1 MATFDY
7 RKFLKENKSTF
18 HSSLNEGQF
27 SWMTHD
33 TDKQIGSEPQ
43 NTITVYMHDDKGNT
57 CKEDNYEGYGEFG
70 GMDYYE
76 LLDKMNGGSGDRSQG
91 IKLAFDDAAIAAGKV
106 LFPALTEDP
115 RYPEGHDFTQEAKND
130 PNQSWYA
137 GEEEEDDDDNYSWED
152 QYGDEEELDEGK
164 DEMST
169 EEKANVFVRENE
181 DASGLAEKFAQYMS
195 KKEGRKFTVTAGS
208 VDEKSFDLDLDGE
221 KYDGG
226 SYLVKDNGDIVNVAA
241 GNEVYGNVNQL
252 KEGEAAYE
260 YEKGKKAGEAIEKK
274 KMTKKELKEMIK
286 AAFLAEAEGDEADA
300 EVDAADEVAPE
311 ETDVEVTTDTA
322 VAEVDPNVEAVQD
335 ALTQAQAAAQKLG
348 DTKLTDQIGNTITFF
363 TRAHV
368 VEKPKGAVSENINES
383 MFPILKKILK

>member
-57 CKEDNYEGYGEFG
+57 WKEDNYEGYGEFG

-169 EEKANVFVRENE
+169 
-181 DASGLAEKFAQYMS
+181 
-195 KKEGRKFTVTAGS
+195 
-208 VDEKSFDLDLDGE
+208 
-221 KYDGG
+221 
-226 SYLVKDNGDIVNVAA
+226 
-241 GNEVYGNVNQL
+241 
-252 KEGEAAYE
+252 
-260 YEKGKKAGEAIEKK
+260 
-274 KMTKKELKEMIK
+274 
-286 AAFLAEAEGDEADA
+286 
-300 EVDAADEVAPE
+300 
-311 ETDVEVTTDTA
+311 
-322 VAEVDPNVEAVQD
+322 
-335 ALTQAQAAAQKLG
+335 
-348 DTKLTDQIGNTITFF
+348 
-363 TRAHV
+363 
-368 VEKPKGAVSENINES
+368 
-383 MFPILKKILK
+383 